1 MRFVDKFMAFIADN
15 HLFEEEQRV
24 ILAVSGGKDS
34 VLMADLFAEARFNFA
49 IAHCNFHLRGKDSDQ
64 DEEFV
69 RNLAQHYKVP
79 FYSVQFATET
89 YAYENHI
96 SIQMA
101 ARDLRYDWL
110 ESLRQ
115 KEAYDYVAVAHH
127 QTDSVETVLLNL
139 LRGTGVAGLVGIAP
153 KRDFIVRPLLAFS
166 GREVKDE
173 LVKRRL
179 EYREDISNASTKYKR
194 NKIRLDVLPHLRELN
209 QDLEKV
215 FDNNGKRFSQLNRLL
230 TKMVDEFRADN
241 FQEQKDGRIEVSL
254 DALKK
259 LDPVDLWIYELF
271 HPYGFSE
278 MVLGDLISSW
288 DHGSGKRFLS
298 AEYEL
303 LLDRGRL
310 IMSSIEP
317 CQDVRSRIVVDELPF
332 EFTWY
337 GEQYVIR
344 TGEKDG
350 VELTEFPVMIDAV
363 ALSMP
368 LFIRSWQQG
377 DKFQPLG
384 MRGKKKVSDLLIE
397 QKVPLTKKAE
407 VPLLVDSNDN
417 ILAVWPW
424 RINDQVKITPKTKKV
439 LIFEKLKNG

>member
-49 IAHCNFHLRGKDSDQ
+49 IAHCNFRLRGKDSDQ

-298 AEYEL
+298 AEYQL

>member
-1 MRFVDKFMAFIADN
+1 
-15 HLFEEEQRV
+15 
-24 ILAVSGGKDS
+24 
-34 VLMADLFAEARFNFA
+34 
-49 IAHCNFHLRGKDSDQ
+49 
-64 DEEFV
+64 
-69 RNLAQHYKVP
+69 

-215 FDNNGKRFSQLNRLL
+215 FD
-230 TKMVDEFRADN
+230 
-241 FQEQKDGRIEVSL
+241 
-254 DALKK
+254 
-259 LDPVDLWIYELF
+259 
-271 HPYGFSE
+271 
-278 MVLGDLISSW
+278 
-288 DHGSGKRFLS
+288 
-298 AEYEL
+298 
-303 LLDRGRL
+303 
-310 IMSSIEP
+310 
-317 CQDVRSRIVVDELPF
+317 
-332 EFTWY
+332 
-337 GEQYVIR
+337 
-344 TGEKDG
+344 
-350 VELTEFPVMIDAV
+350 
-363 ALSMP
+363 
-368 LFIRSWQQG
+368 
-377 DKFQPLG
+377 
-384 MRGKKKVSDLLIE
+384 
-397 QKVPLTKKAE
+397 
-407 VPLLVDSNDN
+407 
-417 ILAVWPW
+417 
-424 RINDQVKITPKTKKV
+424 
-439 LIFEKLKNG
+439 

>member
-49 IAHCNFHLRGKDSDQ
+49 IAHCNFRLRGKDSDQ

-317 CQDVRSRIVVDELPF
+317 YQDVRSRIVVDELPF

>member
-15 HLFEEEQRV
+15 HLFEEEHRV

-34 VLMADLFAEARFNFA
+34 VLMTDLFAEAQFNFA
-49 IAHCNFHLRGKDSDQ
+49 IAHCNFHLRGIDSDQ

-89 YAYENHI
+89 YAQENQV

-127 QTDSVETVLLNL
+127 QTDSVETVLLNM

-153 KRDFIVRPLLAFS
+153 KRDFIVRPLLAYS
-166 GREVKDE
+166 GQEVRDE
-173 LVKRRL
+173 LAKRGL

-194 NKIRLDVLPHLRELN
+194 NKIRLDVLPHLRELT

-215 FDNNGKRFSQLNRLL
+215 FENNGKRFSQLSRLL

-241 FQEQKDGRIEVSL
+241 FQEREDGRVEISL
-254 DALKK
+254 NALKK
-259 LDPVDLWIYELF
+259 LDPVELWIYELF

-278 MVLGDLISSW
+278 TVLGDLISSW
-288 DHGSGKRFLS
+288 DRGSGKRFLS

-310 IMSSIEP
+310 ILSSIEP
-317 CQDVRSRIVVDELPF
+317 CQDVRRRIVVDELPF
-332 EFTWY
+332 QFTWY
-337 GEQYVIR
+337 GEQYIIQ
-344 TGEKDG
+344 TAEKEG
-350 VELTEFPVMIDAV
+350 VELTEFPVMIDTD

-377 DKFQPLG
+377 DRFQPLG

-424 RINDQVKITPKTKKV
+424 RIDDQVRITPKTKKV